1 MKPIRVFFLFVLLV
15 NLANAETT
23 AAPPTRPRIDDL
35 QKESSSFVGDP
46 DPLDPLPLKKESLKD
61 DDEPV
66 LEDIRSVLN
75 APSKKKKEKSKVKKE
90 ESAAAGSVST
100 SETPPPPEIIQET
113 PAVPVQTE
121 APVES
126 APPSQPVEAPVKK
139 AQKAKKSRVQKKK
152 PEPVVE
158 AVVQDAQPAAPKN
171 ELRAD
176 EADLVYENKLHQ
188 INQKYNIEPTSEER
202 WSRLTSDRPVDVFEV
217 QPGNTL
223 EFISRTLF
231 GEAQFWPKIWALNH
245 AQISNPHKIYPGQ
258 KIYFY
263 PATQTEM
270 PAVDLSTEQHPL
282 GSAEPAVDK
291 MNQDPLAEPAISRG
305 GLSIDGRDYSP
316 QNTYFE
322 KYNIKGRLG
331 KKFSGPAPQPLPD
344 SLPIVRSKTYF
355 VKRSDMQNVFDLK
368 EMSRFDLSPPPNP
381 YVLTPQKLQADYS
394 VPITQIN
401 SLICRENQFVS
412 AVKQDNS
419 DAQPGSY
426 ILVDPLTTQNSRL
439 KSTFLYKIIG
449 RVEINEKLQ
458 MRIKTCLSLMNTDTM
473 IVSEQKI
480 LSLPAP
486 TEEIG
491 LVPTLVES
499 LEAPSQDFFNFGQL
513 VVLSAGSDRTPAGQ
527 SFDIYSESVGDVV
540 GQVRVIKNA
549 GTLSIAFLTG
559 ITQLIK
565 INDQIKAT
573 NEFSPSKAETTL
585 NQELLP
591 DLNEPAPE
599 NKDFEM
605 ILE

>member
-1 MKPIRVFFLFVLLV
+1 MKPIRVFFLFVFLV
-15 NLANAETT
+15 SLAKAETT
-23 AAPPTRPRIDDL
+23 TAPPTRPRIDDL

-46 DPLDPLPLKKESLKD
+46 DPLDPLPLKKESLKE

-75 APSKKKKEKSKVKKE
+75 APSKKKKEKSKAKKE
-90 ESAAAGSVST
+90 ESAAAGSAGST
-100 SETPPPPEIIQET
+100 EAPPPPEIIQET
-113 PAVPVQTE
+113 PSVPVQTE

-126 APPSQPVEAPVKK
+126 TPPAPPVEEPVKK
-139 AQKAKKSRVQKKK
+139 QKVKKSRAQKKK
-152 PEPVVE
+152 PQPVVE
-158 AVVQDAQPAAPKN
+158 TVVQEVPPAPPKN
-171 ELRAD
+171 ELQAD
-176 EADLVYENKLHQ
+176 EADLVYENRLHQ

-263 PATQTEM
+263 PATQTEL
-270 PAVDLSTEQHPL
+270 PAVDLSTEQQSL
-282 GSAEPAVDK
+282 GSAEPVLNK
-291 MNQDPLAEPAISRG
+291 MNQEPLAEPAISRDG
-305 GLSIDGRDYSP
+305 KSIDGRDYSP

-322 KYNIKGRLG
+322 KYNIKGRMG
-331 KKFSGPAPQPLPD
+331 TKFSGPAPQLLPD
-344 SLPIVRSKTYF
+344 SLPVVRSKTYF

-368 EMSRFDLSPPPNP
+368 EMARLDLSPPSNP
-381 YVLTPQKLQADYS
+381 YVLTPQKLQADFS

-412 AVKQDNS
+412 AVKQNNS

-486 TEEIG
+486 TEEVGSI
-491 LVPTLVES
+491 PTLVES
-499 LEAPSQDFFNFGQL
+499 LESPSQDFFNFGQL

-540 GQVRVIKNA
+540 GQVKVIKNA

-565 INDQIKAT
+565 INDQIKST
-573 NEFSPSKAETTL
+573 NDFSPTKIETTL

-599 NKDFEM
+599 NKDFEL

>member
-1 MKPIRVFFLFVLLV
+1 MKLIRVFFLIVFLV
-15 NLANAETT
+15 SLAKAETT

-46 DPLDPLPLKKESLKD
+46 DPLDPLPLKKESLKE

-75 APSKKKKEKSKVKKE
+75 APSKKKKVKAKTQTD
-90 ESAAAGSVST
+90 ESAT
-100 SETPPPPEIIQET
+100 SDSANKTDTPPPPEIIQET
-113 PAVPVQTE
+113 PAAAV
-121 APVES
+121 AVE
-126 APPSQPVEAPVKK
+126 EPVKK
-139 AQKAKKSRVQKKK
+139 PKVKKSRAQKKK
-152 PEPVVE
+152 QQPVAE
-158 AVVQDAQPAAPKN
+158 TVVQQATDVAPKN
-171 ELRAD
+171 ELQAD
-176 EADLVYENKLHQ
+176 EPDLVYENKLHQ

-202 WSRLTSDRPVDVFEV
+202 WSRLTSDRTVEVFEV

-231 GEAQFWPKIWALNH
+231 GEPQFWPKIWALNH

-263 PATQTEM
+263 PATQTEL
-270 PAVDLSTEQHPL
+270 PAVDISTEQLTL
-282 GSAEPAVDK
+282 GSTETSVDK
-291 MNQDPLAEPAISRG
+291 TIQEPLAEPAIARG
-305 GLSIDGRDYSP
+305 GKSIDGRDYSP

-322 KYNIKGRLG
+322 KYNIKGRLR
-331 KKFSGPAPQPLPD
+331 KKFSGPTPQPLPD
-344 SLPIVRSKTYF
+344 SLPVVRSKAYF
-355 VKRSDMQNVFDLK
+355 VKPIEMQKVFDLK
-368 EMSRFDLSPPPNP
+368 EMTRIDLSPPPNP
-381 YVLTPQKLQADYS
+381 YILTPQKLQADFS
-394 VPITQIN
+394 VPLNQIN
-401 SLICRENQFVS
+401 SLVCRENQFIS

-426 ILVDPLTTQNSRL
+426 ILIDPLTTQNSRL

-458 MRIKTCLSLMNTDTM
+458 MRIKTCLSLMNTDTI

-480 LSLPAP
+480 LSLTAP
-486 TEEIG
+486 TEVIG
-491 LVPTLVES
+491 SVPTLVES

-513 VVLSAGSDRTPAGQ
+513 VVIGSGSDKTPAGQ
-527 SFDIYSESVGDVV
+527 SFDIYSETVGDVV
-540 GQVRVIKNA
+540 GQIKVIKNA
-549 GTLSIAFLTG
+549 GTMSIAFLTG

-565 INDQIKAT
+565 INDQIKMT
-573 NEFSPSKAETTL
+573 NDFSPTKTETTL

-591 DLNEPAPE
+591 ELNDPAPE
-599 NKDFEM
+599 NKDFEL

>member
-1 MKPIRVFFLFVLLV
+1 MKPIRVFFLFVFLV
-15 NLANAETT
+15 SLVNAETT

-46 DPLDPLPLKKESLKD
+46 DPLDPLPLKKESLKE

-75 APSKKKKEKSKVKKE
+75 APSKKKKSKAKKE
-90 ESAAAGSVST
+90 EGASSDSASKT
-100 SETPPPPEIIQET
+100 ETPPPPEIIPET
-113 PAVPVQTE
+113 PASGQAEVPTE
-121 APVES
+121 
-126 APPSQPVEAPVKK
+126 SQPAAPIVEEPVKP
-139 AQKAKKSRVQKKK
+139 QKVKKSRAQKKK
-152 PEPVVE
+152 PEPIIE
-158 AVVQDAQPAAPKN
+158 TVVQETPPSAPPKN
-171 ELRAD
+171 ELQAD

-188 INQKYNIEPTSEER
+188 INQKYNIEPTSAER
-202 WSRLTSDRPVDVFEV
+202 WSTLTSDRPVDVFEV

-223 EFISRTLF
+223 ELISRTLF

-270 PAVDLSTEQHPL
+270 PAVDLSTEQHSL
-282 GSAEPAVDK
+282 GSTDTAIDK
-291 MNQDPLAEPAISRG
+291 MNQEPLVEPAISRG

-331 KKFSGPAPQPLPD
+331 KKYAGSAPQPLPD

-355 VKRSDMQNVFDLK
+355 VKPSDMQNVFDLK
-368 EMSRFDLSPPPNP
+368 EMVRFDLSPPSNP
-381 YVLTPQKLQADYS
+381 YVLTPQKLQADFS
-394 VPITQIN
+394 VPITQLN

-412 AVKQDNS
+412 AVKQNNS

-491 LVPTLVES
+491 EMPTLVES

-513 VVLSAGSDRTPAGQ
+513 VVIGAGSDKTPAGQ
-527 SFDIYSESVGDVV
+527 SFDIYSETVGDVV
-540 GQVRVIKNA
+540 GQVKVIKNA

-565 INDQIKAT
+565 INDQIKST
-573 NEFSPSKAETTL
+573 NDFSPSKAETTL

-591 DLNEPAPE
+591 DLNEAAPE